1 MVNQRIAASK
11 TRQYTVNGRLL
22 LVERLNS
29 HKWEA
34 WYDDDHS
41 VIYEAK
47 TLKEVVEEALGD
59 A

>member
-1 MVNQRIAASK
+1 MVNRRIAANR

-34 WYDDDHS
+34 WYDDNHS

-47 TLKEVVEEALGD
+47 TLKEVVEDASGD